1 MIAEHKL
8 NEQIKARE
16 VRLVDSEG
24 NAVGVLSLRE
34 ALYRADEEGLDLVEI
49 APNAT
54 PPVCK
59 IMDYGK
65 FKYQEQKKQHESKLK
80 QHRVEIKEIHLRPC
94 TDEGDYKVKLRKV
107 REFLTEGN
115 KCKIVIKFMGREVSH
130 LNFGTDVLDRI
141 ANDVADIGVTEQRS
155 GLEFKKL
162 SMMIAPKKS

>member
-8 NEQIKARE
+8 NEQIKARD

-24 NAVGVLSLRE
+24 NAVGVISLRE
-34 ALYRADEEGLDLVEI
+34 ALYKADEEGLDLVEI

-65 FKYQEQKKQHESKLK
+65 FKYQEQKKQHESKMK
-80 QHRVEIKEIHLRPC
+80 QHRVETKEIHLRPT

-107 REFLTEGN
+107 REFLGEGN

-130 LNFGTDVLDRI
+130 LNFGIDVLDRI
-141 ANDVADIGVTEQRS
+141 ANDVVDVGVVEQRS

-162 SMMIAPKKS
+162 SMLIAPKKS